1 MLKRLF
7 LGKETNLEGKTFV
20 WTIASGIVYALQS
33 LIFLAVI
40 TNLLGEATAGVY
52 SVGAM
57 IAQQMMTVGKFSV
70 RNYQVSDVRE
80 KYSFQDYF
88 VFRIVTCLLAVCI
101 MLGWILFGGYRGER
115 AVIIVGFTVYKLA
128 ECFSDLFEGLYQQ
141 KGRFDISGKS
151 QFVKDFLMIVV
162 FVAAIFITRD
172 VAVSSVIL
180 AAVSLLLLVAV
191 DFPLAAHFAKPGARF
206 QFRKI
211 WGMALAC
218 FALFASS
225 FIYVYINNAPKYA
238 IAGLPAP
245 DAKKDAF
252 QGVFSSLFMP
262 VFMVDLLAS
271 FTMRIWIT
279 KMALFHDKGDR
290 RGFNR
295 IVLKQVAV
303 IGVITAASMLF
314 MYFFGGFAL
323 SLIYGIDLYGYEAE
337 NVMLM
342 LAGGMVSIY
351 TLFENVIIIY
361 RNQQLSIVISVL
373 SVAAAAV
380 IVPICTRAGGIFGA
394 CMGYLLV
401 NTLRAAGYIGMAL
414 YDMAKD
420 KRSRVPAESDNL

>member
-1 MLKRLF
+1 MLKKLF
-7 LGKETNLEGKTFV
+7 LGKEKGLEGKTFV
-20 WTIASGIVYALQS
+20 WTISSGIVYALQS

-88 VFRIVTCLLAVCI
+88 AFRIVTCLLAVFI
-101 MLGWILFGGYRGER
+101 MTGWIFIGGYTGER

-151 QFVKDFLMIVV
+151 QFVKDLLMIII
-162 FVAAIFITRD
+162 FVAAVFITRN

-180 AAVSLLLLVAV
+180 AVMSVVLLVAV
-191 DFPLAAHFAKPGARF
+191 DFPLAAHFSKFGVSF
-206 QFRKI
+206 KFKKI
-211 WGMALAC
+211 WGMTLAC
-218 FALFASS
+218 FALFVSS

-238 IAGLPAP
+238 IAGLSMP
-245 DAKKDAF
+245 DTEKDAF

-290 RGFNR
+290 RGFKR

-303 IGVITAASMLF
+303 ISVITAASMLF
-314 MYFFGGFAL
+314 MFFFGGFAL

-361 RNQQLSIVISVL
+361 RNQQLSIIISIV
-373 SVAAAAV
+373 SGAAAAL
-380 IVPICTRAGGIFGA
+380 IVPICTRSSGILGA
-394 CMGYLLV
+394 CAGYLIV
-401 NTLRAAGYIGMAL
+401 NTVRAAGYIIMAL
-414 YDMAKD
+414 YYMAKD
-420 KRSRVPAESDNL
+420 KRSSALSETE

>member
-7 LGKETNLEGKTFV
+7 LGKETGLEGKTFV
-20 WTIASGIVYALQS
+20 WTISSGIVYALQS

-57 IAQQMMTVGKFSV
+57 IAQQMMTVGKYSV

-88 VFRIVTCLLAVCI
+88 AFRIVTCLVAVFI
-101 MLGWILFGGYRGER
+101 MSGWIFFGGYTGER

-162 FVAAIFITRD
+162 FVGAVFITRD

-180 AAVSLLLLVAV
+180 AVVSVFLLVVV
-191 DFPLAAHFAKPGARF
+191 DFPLVAHFSKLGVRF
-206 QFRKI
+206 KFKKI
-211 WGMALAC
+211 WGLTFAC
-218 FALFASS
+218 FAIFVSS

-238 IAGLPAP
+238 IAGLSMP
-245 DAKKDAF
+245 DTERDAY

-290 RGFNR
+290 RDFKK
-295 IVLKQVAV
+295 IVLRQVAV
-303 IGVITAASMLF
+303 ISAITAASMLF
-314 MYFFGGFAL
+314 MFFFGGFAL

-337 NVMLM
+337 NVLLM
-342 LAGGMVSIY
+342 LAGGMVSLY

-361 RNQQLSIVISVL
+361 RNQQLSILISIV
-373 SVAAAAV
+373 SFAAAAI
-380 IVPICTRAGGIFGA
+380 IVPICTRSSGIFGA
-394 CMGYLLV
+394 CLGYLIV
-401 NTLRAAGYIGMAL
+401 NTLRAACYIGMAL
-414 YDMAKD
+414 YYMAKE
-420 KRSRVPAESDNL
+420 KRSCAAAD

>member
-7 LGKETNLEGKTFV
+7 LGKETGLEGKTFV
-20 WTIASGIVYALQS
+20 WTISSGIVYALQS

-57 IAQQMMTVGKFSV
+57 IAQQMMTVGKYSV

-88 VFRIVTCLLAVCI
+88 AFRIVTCLLALFI
-101 MLGWILFGGYRGER
+101 MSGWIFFGGYTGER

-151 QFVKDFLMIVV
+151 QFVKDFLMIIA
-162 FVAAIFITRD
+162 FVGAVFITRN
-172 VAVSSVIL
+172 VAASSVIL
-180 AAVSLLLLVAV
+180 AAVSVLLLVAV
-191 DFPLAAHFAKPGARF
+191 DFPLAAHFSKLGVHF
-206 QFRKI
+206 ELRKI
-211 WGMALAC
+211 WGLTLAC
-218 FALFASS
+218 FAIFVSS

-238 IAGLPAP
+238 IAGLPMP
-245 DAKKDAF
+245 DAERDAF

-279 KMALFHDKGDR
+279 RMALFHDKGDR
-290 RGFNR
+290 RGFKR

-303 IGVITAASMLF
+303 ISAITAASMLF
-314 MYFFGGFAL
+314 MFFFGGFAL
-323 SLIYGIDLYGYEAE
+323 SLIYGINLYGYEAE
-337 NVMLM
+337 NVILM

-361 RNQQLSIVISVL
+361 RNQQLSIVISIV
-373 SVAAAAV
+373 SVAAAALV
-380 IVPICTRAGGIFGA
+380 VPICTRNGGILGA
-394 CMGYLLV
+394 CLGYLIV

-414 YDMAKD
+414 YYMAKE
-420 KRSRVPAESDNL
+420 KRSCAPAAD

>member
-7 LGKETNLEGKTFV
+7 LGKETGLEGKTFV
-20 WTIASGIVYALQS
+20 WTISSGIVYALQS

-57 IAQQMMTVGKFSV
+57 IAQQMMTVGKYSV

-88 VFRIVTCLLAVCI
+88 AFRIVTCLVAVFI
-101 MLGWILFGGYRGER
+101 MSGWIFFGGYTGER

-151 QFVKDFLMIVV
+151 QFVKDFLMIVF
-162 FVAAIFITRD
+162 FVGAVFITRD

-180 AAVSLLLLVAV
+180 AVVSVFLLVVV
-191 DFPLAAHFAKPGARF
+191 DFPLVAHFSKLGVRF
-206 QFRKI
+206 KFKKI
-211 WGMALAC
+211 WGLTFAC
-218 FALFASS
+218 FAIFVSS

-238 IAGLPAP
+238 IAGLPMP
-245 DAKKDAF
+245 DTERDAY

-290 RGFNR
+290 RDFKK
-295 IVLKQVAV
+295 IVLRQVAV
-303 IGVITAASMLF
+303 ISAITAASMLF
-314 MYFFGGFAL
+314 MFFFGGFVL

-337 NVMLM
+337 NVLLM
-342 LAGGMVSIY
+342 LAGGMVSLY

-361 RNQQLSIVISVL
+361 RNQQLSILISIV
-373 SVAAAAV
+373 SFAAAAL
-380 IVPICTRAGGIFGA
+380 IVPICTRSGGIFGA
-394 CMGYLLV
+394 CLGYLIV
-401 NTLRAAGYIGMAL
+401 NTLRAACYIGMAL
-414 YDMAKD
+414 YYMAKE
-420 KRSRVPAESDNL
+420 KRSCVAAD

>member
-1 MLKRLF
+1 MLKKIFPGIF
-7 LGKETNLEGKTFV
+7 LGKETGLEGKTFV
-20 WTIASGIVYALQS
+20 WTISSGIVYALQS

-80 KYSFQDYF
+80 KYSFGDYLA
-88 VFRIVTCLLAVCI
+88 FRTATCLLAVFI
-101 MLGWILFGGYRGER
+101 MLGWIFFGGYRGER

-151 QFVKDFLMIVV
+151 QFVKDFLMIIV
-162 FVAAIFITRD
+162 FVAAVFITRD

-180 AAVSLLLLVAV
+180 AVVSVLLLAAV
-191 DFPLAAHFAKPGARF
+191 DLPLAAHFAKSGSRF
-206 QFRKI
+206 KFKKI
-211 WGMALAC
+211 WELTLAC
-218 FALFASS
+218 FALFVSS

-238 IAGLPAP
+238 IAGLSMP
-245 DAKKDAF
+245 DAERDAF

-290 RGFNR
+290 RGFKR

-303 IGVITAASMLF
+303 IAAITAASMLF
-314 MYFFGGFAL
+314 MYLLGGYVL
-323 SLIYGIDLYGYEAE
+323 SLIYGIDLHGYEAE
-337 NVMLM
+337 NVLLM

-361 RNQQLSIVISVL
+361 RNQQLSIVISIV

-380 IVPICTRAGGIFGA
+380 VVPICTQSGGILGA
-394 CMGYLLV
+394 CAGYLAV
-401 NTLRAAGYIGMAL
+401 NTLRAAGYIGMAV
-414 YDMAKD
+414 YYMAKE
-420 KRSRVPAESDNL
+420 KRSCASA